1 MKLKDM
7 ATLEELQG
15 HMDQFMNQSNNR
27 GMTEFEGCSPFEMQS
42 ILYSPK

>member
-27 GMTEFEGCSPFEMQS
+27 GMTEFEGYSPFEMQS
-42 ILYSPK
+42 IL